1 MPSGGVGAA
10 AYRLRMLTTVA
21 VSGYRSLREVVV
33 PLHGLDVVTGA
44 NGSGKSSLYRALR
57 LLAGCGRGDVVG
69 SLAREGGLQS
79 ALWAGPATLGG
90 ARREGHLVQGT
101 TRRGPISLRLGF
113 ATDELGYLVDLG
125 LPQQSSSGAGGP
137 GGAPVSAFL
146 RDPEIKREVV
156 WAGPVMRPGSVLV
169 RRRWGRVETR
179 APAGPDDGWE
189 DGWGGADEWES
200 DPAPGGARSAG
211 GGGSPPT
218 TAPRGWVE
226 LTRSL
231 RPWESML
238 TELADPERAPEL
250 IRVRRMIRGWRFY
263 DSFRADAAAPARQAQ
278 VGTRTPVL
286 ADDGHDLAAA
296 LQTIREDGS
305 SLLDRAVADAFDGAM
320 LDVTIEGGRF
330 DVALHQPG
338 MLRPLSSAELSDGT
352 LRYLLL
358 VAALLTVDPPP
369 LLVLNEPETSLHPDL
384 LPPLARLVT
393 AAAERSQVMV
403 VSHSARL
410 VTELGASGS
419 GGAGDDDGEDGD
431 DGDSDAHG
439 DSDEHGDGDGGLDPI
454 GDGPGR
460 RAHGITLVKDLGETF
475 VQGQGLLTTPPWT
488 WGSRR

>member
-1 MPSGGVGAA
+1 
-10 AYRLRMLTTVA
+10 MLTTVA
-21 VSGYRSLREVVV
+21 VSGYRSLRDVVV

-69 SLAREGGLQS
+69 TLAREGGLQS

-90 ARREGHLVQGT
+90 ARREGHAVQGT
-101 TRRGPISLRLGF
+101 ARKGPISLRLGF
-113 ATDELGYLVDLG
+113 ATDDLGYLVDLG
-125 LPQQSSSGAGGP
+125 LPQQSSGSADEPGA
-137 GGAPVSAFL
+137 SAFL

-179 APAGPDDGWE
+179 APAAADDGW
-189 DGWGGADEWES
+189 DDAWGGDEEWES
-200 DPAPGGARSAG
+200 DAGPPGGGQRGTGAAATA
-211 GGGSPPT
+211 T
-218 TAPRGWVE
+218 TTQRGWVE

-250 IRVRRMIRGWRFY
+250 IRVRRMSSGWRFY
-263 DSFRADAAAPARQAQ
+263 DSFRADAAAPARQAH

-286 ADDGHDLAAA
+286 SDDGHDLAAA
-296 LQTIREDGS
+296 LQTIREDGRS
-305 SLLDRAVADAFDGAM
+305 VLDRAVADAFDGAI
-320 LDVTIEGGRF
+320 LDVTVEGGRF

-338 MLRPLSSAELSDGT
+338 MLRPLTSAELSDGT

-384 LPPLARLVT
+384 LPPLARLIR

-410 VTELGASGS
+410 VTELGVGS
-419 GGAGDDDGEDGD
+419 WGDDEEP
-431 DGDSDAHG
+431 DAADTG
-439 DSDEHGDGDGGLDPI
+439 I
-454 GDGPGR
+454 GR
-460 RAHGITLVKDLGETF
+460 EATAHPITLVKDLGETF
-475 VQGQGLLTTPPWT
+475 VQGQGPLTTPPWS

>member
-1 MPSGGVGAA
+1 
-10 AYRLRMLTTVA
+10 MLTTVA
-21 VSGYRSLREVVV
+21 VSGYRSLRDVVV

-69 SLAREGGLQS
+69 TLAREGGLQS

-90 ARREGHLVQGT
+90 ARREGHAVQGT
-101 TRRGPISLRLGF
+101 ARKGPISLRLGF
-113 ATDELGYLVDLG
+113 ASDDLGYLVDLG
-125 LPQQSSSGAGGP
+125 LPQQSSGRHEGGD
-137 GGAPVSAFL
+137 VSAFL

-156 WAGPVMRPGSVLV
+156 WSGPVMRPGSVLV

-179 APAGPDDGWE
+179 APVGADDGW
-189 DGWGGADEWES
+189 DDSWGGDDEWES
-200 DPAPGGARSAG
+200 DPTATVGASKRARGDGAGTGSSGGAR
-211 GGGSPPT
+211 
-218 TAPRGWVE
+218 RGWVE

-263 DSFRADAAAPARQAQ
+263 DSFRADAAAPARVAH

-286 ADDGHDLAAA
+286 SDDGHDLPAA
-296 LQTIREDGS
+296 LQTIREHGRS
-305 SLLDRAVADAFDGAM
+305 VLDRAVADAFDGAI
-320 LDVTIEGGRF
+320 LEVTVEGGRF

-384 LPPLARLVT
+384 LPPLARLIR

-403 VSHSARL
+403 VSHSERL
-410 VTELGASGS
+410 VAELGI
-419 GGAGDDDGEDGD
+419 GGEPRDNDAAGDGE
-431 DGDSDAHG
+431 
-439 DSDEHGDGDGGLDPI
+439 GDGHTDDRLEADDAEAQEPGLGSPA
-454 GDGPGR
+454 R
-460 RAHGITLVKDLGETF
+460 SITLVKDLGETF
-475 VQGQGLLTTPPWT
+475 VHGQGLLTTPAWT
-488 WGSRR
+488 WGTRQ